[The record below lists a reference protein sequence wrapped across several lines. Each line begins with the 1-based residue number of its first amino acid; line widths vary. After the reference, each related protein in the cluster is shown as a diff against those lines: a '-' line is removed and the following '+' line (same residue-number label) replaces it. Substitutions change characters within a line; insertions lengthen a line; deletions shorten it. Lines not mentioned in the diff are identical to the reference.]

1 MKILLAVD
9 GSDNSTRAAKFV
21 VKLAKRLAKPPKI
34 TLLHADTP
42 LLKGVT
48 VKLGAQGTEDYHAEN
63 SAYNLKSA
71 RAVLK
76 RGKFEFQELALVD
89 DADKAIIKTSTKQ
102 RSDLIVMGSRGR
114 TGLSGLV
121 LGSVTTRVIAQSDIP
136 VTVVR

>member
-21 VKLAKRLAKPPKI
+21 IKLAKSLSEPPKI
-34 TLLHADTP
+34 TLLHVDTP

-63 SAYNLKSA
+63 STYNLKGA
-71 RAVLK
+71 RAALK
-76 RGKFEFQELALVD
+76 RAKLEFEQLALVD
-89 DADKAIIKTSTKQ
+89 DADKAIIKTSASK
-102 RSDLIVMGSRGR
+102 RMDLIVMGSRGR
-114 TGLSGLV
+114 TALSGLL
-121 LGSVTTRVIAQSDIP
+121 LGSVTTKVIAQSDIP